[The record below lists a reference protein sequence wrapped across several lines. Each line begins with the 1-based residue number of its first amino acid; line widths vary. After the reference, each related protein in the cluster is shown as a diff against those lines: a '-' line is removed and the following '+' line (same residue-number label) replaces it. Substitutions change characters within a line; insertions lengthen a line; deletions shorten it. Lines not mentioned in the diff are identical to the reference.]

1 MKPNWNKP
9 WDSGGEIGRLI
20 SPFKKVVK
28 VVKTVGK
35 QLSKKKRKK
44 KAQGKK

>member
-9 WDSGGEIGRLI
+9 WDSGGGEIGRLT
-20 SPFKKVVK
+20 SPFRKVAK
-28 VVKTVGK
+28 AVGK

-44 KAQGKK
+44 RAPRQEKK